1 MNAKYT
7 LGLVAGAGLAIAG
20 TAQAQTLT
28 FDLSGYTVA
37 GIQQVF
43 GSSGV
48 GAAGVFVTDI
58 SWNIN
63 YSSLS
68 GSWSSEL
75 SLELVGPGATA
86 NTPHASSAITGGW
99 YAGTPGNAGTFIW
112 GALAAPWNTSGA
124 FNAGGD
130 ANSYGWTAP
139 NSTAAFS
146 SSGALSTHAAGASL
160 LGASATGNWTL
171 NIFDGYQDTGPQG
184 QFGSGSFITIAYA
197 VPAPGAFALLG
208 VAGAFGARRRR
219 A

>member
-1 MNAKYT
+1 MNIKYA
-7 LGLVAGAGLAIAG
+7 LGLAAGLAVAG

-43 GSSGV
+43 GSGNV
-48 GAAGVFVTDI
+48 AGAGNFVTDV

-63 YSSLS
+63 FSSLS
-68 GSWSSEL
+68 GSWLNEL
-75 SLELVGPGATA
+75 SIELVGPGATA
-86 NTPHASSAITGGW
+86 NTPHASTGITGGW
-99 YAGTPGNAGTFIW
+99 HAGTPGNAGTFIW
-112 GALAAPWNTSGA
+112 GALGASWNAGA
-124 FNAGGD
+124 FNPGGD

-139 NSTAAFS
+139 NTAGTFN

-171 NIFDGYQDTGPQG
+171 NIFDSYLDTGPQG
-184 QFGSGSFITIAYA
+184 QFGAGSFITVSYA

-208 VAGAFGARRRR
+208 AAGVFGARRRR